1 MQKKNIFPIL
11 LLTAFLSLSYSVNA
25 QLQAS
30 NWYFGFNAGI
40 NFDPSTGAVTALTDG
55 QVSTNEG
62 CASISDD
69 NGQLLFYTDGTVV
82 FDRSH
87 QIMQN
92 GQGLRGNPSSTQS
105 AIIIPKPQDANI
117 YYIFTVD
124 LPSFGGAEGV
134 HYYEVD
140 MTLNNGFGAVT
151 TSIANPPLLVA
162 EAAEKLSAINHA
174 TNDEILVTTFANST
188 GFGSY
193 DSFHT
198 FTVGPTGVNPTPVI
212 SANVATPIAQG
223 GGRRGNLKFSPDG
236 RFLVSCNMSRNTGAG
251 SYIYDFDPNT
261 GIVSNERQ
269 LLMQSPNNNG
279 YGVEFSPDGNLLY
292 ITATNDASSNLPS
305 DHTSTLYQFALTA
318 RNLGGTTLTGI
329 DVDTRQG
336 YRGSL
341 QLGIDGK
348 IYRALADTY
357 DIGRPFLGVINN
369 PNVIGPGC
377 NYQHDAIPL
386 AGRSSTQGL
395 PPFIQSFFAL
405 IEVENFCEGDGT
417 LFSFQSDTPPDAI
430 LWEFGDG
437 TTSTLESPTHI
448 YANAGTYNVV
458 LSLTTGGS
466 TRVYRTTVEIYE
478 SPVANTINPIAACDE
493 NQDGRETYDLQNTA
507 TVQIL
512 GAQDPN
518 AFVVDYFTNQ
528 TDADSNVNPITI
540 PYQSSNAQ
548 ETLVARIYNR
558 SNEDCYETT
567 SFDIELFE
575 QPIAN
580 PVTDLEACDDDFD
593 GIVNFN
599 LDAQTSTIL
608 GSQNP
613 SDFTVSY
620 HTSQNDADLGASD
633 LPLSYDNTTPFRET
647 IFVRVENNQQAVC
660 ADTSLS
666 FDLVVNPKP
675 VANDFDAFQCDE
687 DGVADGRT
695 VFSFMSFDNA
705 ISNNA
710 TNVTVSYFINQSN
723 ADNNTNPLDNTNYT
737 NLTPLQ
743 TIIARVTDNTTGCF
757 NTSTVTLSVSASDAQ
772 NSSLSLCDNDGTEDG
787 FTEFTLSNANADVLI
802 SAPSNVTVSYYESLN
817 DALTEQNTLPDLYT
831 NTIAGNQ
838 TVFARAESPDG
849 NCFGISEVALT
860 VNDLPVIET
869 SEFFDYCGNNPQALT
884 LDSGLITGTPSDY
897 TYLWNTG
904 ETTESIMVTTGGD
917 YEVTVSNLEGCSRL
931 RRINV
936 IISEPA
942 TITSIDTINAG
953 TSSFGSATINV
964 TGLGDYEYRLDPL
977 DPYQDSPSFENLA
990 PGFYTAYVRDRNGCG
1005 TTTQDFSIVGY
1016 PRFFTPNN
1024 DGFNDYWQLLGVSV
1038 VFEPNSEIFIF
1049 DRFGKLLKQVSPQG
1063 PGWDGTYN
1071 GSPLPSSD
1079 YWFKATLMDGTEF
1092 SSHFSLKR

>member
-1 MQKKNIFPIL
+1 MQKKNFLQVIVL
-11 LLTAFLSLSYSVNA
+11 AAFLSIGFNSQA

-40 NFDPSTGAVTALTDG
+40 NFDPATGAVTPLTNG

-105 AIIIPKPQDANI
+105 AIIIPKPQDSNI

-151 TSIANPPLLVA
+151 TSISNPPLLVA

-188 GFGSY
+188 GVGNY

-198 FTVGPTGVNPTPVI
+198 FTVGPNGVNTTPVI
-212 SANVATPIAQG
+212 SANVATTIGQG
-223 GGRRGNLKFSPDG
+223 AGRRGNLKFSPDG
-236 RFLVSCNMSRNTGAG
+236 RFLVSCNMSRGTNAA

-269 LLMQSPNNNG
+269 LLMQAPNNNG

-292 ITATNDASSNLPS
+292 ITATNDASSNLPA
-305 DHTSTLYQFALTA
+305 DHTSTLYQFSLSP
-318 RNLGGTTLTGI
+318 RNLGGNTLSGI
-329 DVDTRQG
+329 EIDSRQG

-357 DIGRPFLGVINN
+357 DVGRPFLGVINN
-369 PNVIGPGC
+369 PNVIGAGC

-405 IEVENFCEGDGT
+405 IEVENFCQGDGT
-417 LFSFQSDTPPDAI
+417 IFSFQSDTPPDAV

-437 TTSTLESPTHI
+437 TTSTLENPTHV
-448 YANAGTYNVV
+448 YANAGNYNVV

-466 TRVYRTTVEIYE
+466 TRVYRSNVEIFE
-478 SPVANTINPIAACDE
+478 SPVANPISTIAACDN
-493 NQDGRETYDLQNTA
+493 NQDGRETYDLENTA

-512 GAQDPN
+512 GTQDPN
-518 AFVVDYFTNQ
+518 TFIVDYFTNQ
-528 TDADSNVNPITI
+528 ADADNNINPVSV
-540 PYQSSNAQ
+540 PYQSSNSQ
-548 ETLVARIYNR
+548 ETLIARIYNR
-558 SNEDCYETT
+558 GNEDCYETV
-567 SFDIELFE
+567 SFDIELFD

-580 PVTDLEACDDDFD
+580 SVSDLEACDDDFD
-593 GIVNFN
+593 GIVSFN
-599 LDAQTSTIL
+599 LDSQTASIL
-608 GSQNP
+608 GTQNP
-613 SDFTVSY
+613 SEFSVSY
-620 HTSQNDADLGASD
+620 HSTQNDADLGTGD
-633 LPLSYDNTTPFRET
+633 LPLNYDNNTPFQET
-647 IFVRVENNQQAVC
+647 VFVRLENVQQAVC
-660 ADTSLS
+660 ADTSIS
-666 FDLVVNPKP
+666 FDLIVSPKP
-675 VANDFDAFQCDE
+675 VANDFSAFQCDE
-687 DGVADGRT
+687 DGVPDGRT
-695 VFSFMSFDNA
+695 VFSLMSFDNS
-705 ISNNA
+705 ISGNA
-710 TNVTVSYFINQSN
+710 SNVTVAYFINQSD
-723 ADNNTNPLDNTNYT
+723 ADNNINPLNSTSYT
-737 NLTPLQ
+737 NLTPSQ
-743 TIIARVTDNTTGCF
+743 NIVARVTDNATGCF

-772 NSSLSLCDNDGTEDG
+772 NTTLSLCDNDGNEDG
-787 FTEFTLSNANADVLI
+787 FTEFTLSNANAAVLI
-802 SAPSNVTVSYYESLN
+802 SAPSNVTVSYYETLN
-817 DALTEQNTLPDLYT
+817 DALTEQNSLPNLYT
-831 NTIAGNQ
+831 NTTANNQ
-838 TVFARAESPDG
+838 IVYARAESPDG
-849 NCFGISEVALT
+849 NCFGISEVSLT

-869 SEFFDYCGNNPQALT
+869 AEFLDYCGNNPQALT
-884 LDSGLITGTPSDY
+884 LDSGLITGSASDY

-917 YEVTVSNLEGCSRL
+917 YEVTVSNLEGCSRS
-931 RRINV
+931 RRITV

-942 TITSIDTINAG
+942 TITSIETINAG
-953 TSSFGSATINV
+953 TNAFGSATINV

-977 DPYQDSPSFENLA
+977 DNYQESPSFDNLV
-990 PGFYTAYVRDRNGCG
+990 PGFYTAYVRDKNGCG

-1024 DGFNDYWQLLGVSV
+1024 DGFNDYWQLIGVSV

-1049 DRFGKLLKQVSPQG
+1049 DRFGKLLKQISPQG

-1071 GSPLPSSD
+1071 GNPLPSND
-1079 YWFKATLMDGTEF
+1079 YWFKATLMDGKEF